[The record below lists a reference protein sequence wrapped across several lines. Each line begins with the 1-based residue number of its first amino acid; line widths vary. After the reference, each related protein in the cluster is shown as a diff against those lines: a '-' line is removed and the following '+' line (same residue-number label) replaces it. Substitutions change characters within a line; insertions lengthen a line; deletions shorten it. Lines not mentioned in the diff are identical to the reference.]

1 MDQLK
6 FNLLGSRLSLK
17 SQAGVGLIEALV
29 SMIVLGFMVTVLV
42 KYQSDNR
49 AALQHTKHRTEAV
62 QIANDILDSLQNVGL
77 SQITN
82 GDYLIG
88 VVNKTSTV
96 GKEFR
101 VEANIT
107 NHDSL
112 ASSGFVISKK
122 IILDVFWQRVT
133 SQDST
138 SIQVEGVIQ

>member
-49 AALQHTKHRTEAV
+49 AAMLHTKHRTEAV

-82 GDYLIG
+82 GDKLIG

-101 VEANIT
+101 VESNIT

>member
-1 MDQLK
+1 MDQLN
-6 FNLLGSRLSLK
+6 FNLLHSRFSFK

-62 QIANDILDSLQNVGL
+62 QIATNILDSLQNVGL

-82 GDYLIG
+82 GDNLIG
-88 VVNKTSTV
+88 VVDRTSSV

-101 VEANIT
+101 VEANIS
-107 NHDSL
+107 NLDSL

-122 IILDVFWQRVT
+122 IVLDVFWQRVT

>member
-6 FNLLGSRLSLK
+6 FNLLGSRHSLK
-17 SQAGVGLIEALV
+17 WQAGVGLIEALV

-62 QIANDILDSLQNVGL
+62 QIANDILDSLQNIGL
-77 SQITN
+77 SQISN
-82 GDYLIG
+82 GDKLIG
-88 VVNKTSTV
+88 LVNKTSTV